1 MTNNW
6 GVRRWTRHSLVLVV
20 AGALYIGIGFAF
32 FTAPPLAEKD
42 PSLKVAL
49 QFLSLDDWGYV
60 FVVVGALSIFSSVWP
75 IGKEKWGYSVLT
87 ALSSA
92 WSASYI
98 LAVMFYGAPKISLL
112 GGLTWGLLA
121 FIWWAISGLISP
133 EFIKVV
139 IDDEPT

>member
-1 MTNNW
+1 MAKW
-6 GVRRWTRHSLVLVV
+6 HVRRWTRHSLVLVV

-32 FTAPPLAEKD
+32 FTAPSIANKD

-49 QFLSLDDWGYV
+49 QFLSLNSWGYV
-60 FVVVGALSIFSSVWP
+60 FIVVGILSMISSVWP
-75 IGKEKWGYSVLT
+75 MGEEKWGYTILT

-92 WSASYI
+92 WSAAYT
-98 LAVMFYGAPKISLL
+98 LAVIFYSAPKITLL

-133 EFIKVV
+133 EFVKVV
-139 IDDEPT
+139 INDEST